1 MGIEGSEGEAFKPPP
16 PRKEPAM
23 AWALLPV
30 KAPQGAKSRLA
41 ASLSS
46 EQRTGLAEAM
56 RDDVAKTL
64 GDCPALSGVLV
75 LSPDAAVRRWGAAQG
90 FAVLDDGGAG
100 LNGALTLGLCDLAAR
115 GCERAVIIPSDVPLL
130 SREDLAVLAAPG
142 GDVRLARDQHG
153 AGTNGLALPLPSAF
167 IPRFGVGSAKA
178 HGQEAQRQG
187 LRFSVAACPSLALD
201 LDHPDDLTALLA
213 RDPEGRRAAMTVAFL
228 CEHDL
233 WARFAASDA
242 IPAPRAAI

>member
-1 MGIEGSEGEAFKPPP
+1 
-16 PRKEPAM
+16 M

-30 KAPQGAKSRLA
+30 KAPQAAKSRLA
-41 ASLSS
+41 ACLSG
-46 EQRTGLAEAM
+46 EERTGLAAAM
-56 RDDVAKTL
+56 RDDVARAL

-75 LSPDAAVRRWGAAQG
+75 LSPDATVRRWGAAQG

-100 LNGALTLGLCDLAAR
+100 LNGALSLGLGDLAAR

-130 SREDLAVLAAPG
+130 SADDLARLAAPG
-142 GDVRLARDQHG
+142 SDVRLARDQHG
-153 AGTNGLALPLPSAF
+153 AGTNGLALPLPGAF
-167 IPRFGVGSAKA
+167 TPRFGVGSAQA

-187 LRFSVAACPSLALD
+187 RRFNLVACPSLALD

-213 RDPEGRRAAMTVAFL
+213 RDPEGRLAPRTIAFL
-228 CEHDL
+228 YEHDL

-242 IPAPRAAI
+242 IPAPRAAV

>member
-1 MGIEGSEGEAFKPPP
+1 
-16 PRKEPAM
+16 M

-30 KAPQGAKSRLA
+30 KAPQAAKSRLA

-56 RDDVAKTL
+56 RDDVAKAL
-64 GDCPALSGVLV
+64 GDCPKLSGVLV
-75 LSPDAAVRRWGAAQG
+75 LSPDAAVRRWGTAQG

-100 LNGALTLGLCDLAAR
+100 LNGALTLGLYDLAAR

-130 SREDLAVLAAPG
+130 STDDLALLAAPG
-142 GDVRLARDQHG
+142 RDVRLARDQHDE
-153 AGTNGLALPLPSAF
+153 GTNGLGLPLPCAF
-167 IPRFGVGSAKA
+167 TPCFGVGSAQA
-178 HGQEAQRQG
+178 HGQEAERQG
-187 LRFSVAACPSLALD
+187 LRFSTVTCPSLALD

-213 RDPEGRRAAMTVAFL
+213 RDPEGRRAPRTVAFL
-228 CEHDL
+228 YEHDL

-242 IPAPRAAI
+242 TAAPRAAV

>member
-1 MGIEGSEGEAFKPPP
+1 
-16 PRKEPAM
+16 M

-30 KAPQGAKSRLA
+30 KAPQAAKSRLA

-56 RDDVAKTL
+56 RDDVAKAL
-64 GDCPALSGVLV
+64 GDCPKLSGVLV
-75 LSPDAAVRRWGAAQG
+75 LSPDAAVRRWGTAQG

-100 LNGALTLGLCDLAAR
+100 LNGALTLGLYDLAAR

-130 SREDLAVLAAPG
+130 STDDLALLAVPG
-142 GDVRLARDQHG
+142 RDVRLARDQHG
-153 AGTNGLALPLPSAF
+153 EGTNGLGLPLPCAF
-167 IPRFGVGSAKA
+167 TPCFGVGSAQA
-178 HGQEAQRQG
+178 HGQEAERQG
-187 LRFSVAACPSLALD
+187 LRFSTVTCPSLALD

-213 RDPEGRRAAMTVAFL
+213 RDPEGRRAPRTVAFL
-228 CEHDL
+228 YEHDL

-242 IPAPRAAI
+242 TAAPRAAV